1 MQYLPLVTL
10 LVLAIVFCVVSALV
24 SRLVSPKR
32 PTKAKSAPY
41 ECGIVPRR
49 DPPDRFP
56 VRFYLVAM
64 IFIIFDIEIIF
75 LYPYAVLHER
85 LGAFGVAEMVT
96 FAIPVFASFVYL
108 IGNGAL
114 DWGPA
119 KRARSVVD
127 DGMVSVTRTSRTTIR
142 RVGLEGRFDV
152 TALNPQP
159 LPPAPEHESE
169 PDHAEVGA
177 A

>member
-1 MQYLPLVTL
+1 MDQYLPLVTL
-10 LVLAIVFCVVSALV
+10 LVLAILFCVVSALV

-32 PTKAKSAPY
+32 PTEAKLAPY

-75 LYPYAVLHER
+75 LYPYAVLHRE
-85 LGAFGVAEMVT
+85 LGAFGVGEMVF
-96 FAIPVFASFVYL
+96 FAVAVFASFVYL
-108 IGNGAL
+108 IANGAL

-119 KRARSVVD
+119 KRGGSVVD
-127 DGMVSVTRTSRTTIR
+127 EQLVSATRTSTTTIR
-142 RVGLEGRFDV
+142 RVGLEGR
-152 TALNPQP
+152 
-159 LPPAPEHESE
+159 E
-169 PDHAEVGA
+169 PVEA

>member
-1 MQYLPLVTL
+1 MDQYLPLITL
-10 LVLAIVFCVVSALV
+10 LVLAVLFCLVSALV
-24 SRLVSPKR
+24 SRVVAPKR
-32 PTKAKSAPY
+32 PTPAKLAPY

-75 LYPYAVLHER
+75 LYPYAVLHRE
-85 LGAFGVAEMVT
+85 LGAFGVGEMAL
-96 FAIPVFASFVYL
+96 FAVAVIASFAYL
-108 IGNGAL
+108 IANGAL

-119 KRARSVVD
+119 KRLRSVVD
-127 DGMVSVTRTSRTTIR
+127 EQLVSATRTSTTTIR
-142 RVGLEGRFDV
+142 RVGLEGRLV
-152 TALNPQP
+152 
-159 LPPAPEHESE
+159 E
-169 PDHAEVGA
+169 PDEPGRPGEA